1 MHLII
6 GSRGSDL
13 ALYQANLIKTY
24 LARLGFDSEIKII
37 KTTGDKIDT
46 LSFDQMEGKN
56 FFTKEL
62 EEALLSREI
71 DLAVHSLKDLSTQFP
86 EGLKAGA
93 YCNPEDPSELL
104 LVRPDKYDPEQK
116 FPVKHGSTIGTSS
129 VRRQAQIAYY
139 RPDLKIEPLR
149 GNVPTRVRKLQDGK
163 FDAILIARAGVER
176 LKLDTGDLKYYP
188 LDRME
193 FIPAPGQG
201 ILAIEIRANDP
212 EIENMISRLN
222 EDGAEL
228 TAVLERG
235 LLTRFEGGCQ
245 LPLAVTSV
253 RRNNGFFLK
262 AFLGVRDGDRW
273 GKPALFAD
281 YGEDVGVLIEKA
293 YLSLSRAAKENRNPV
308 KKKVLITRN
317 EDEGAEF
324 FRSFDGRAQIIYYPV
339 FQIQPA
345 YNESLV
351 DDIISRFE
359 EFDWIIFT
367 SKNTVRIFKNIL
379 DKLSLELNPRIKI
392 AAVGGKTAELL
403 ERSDIRVDF
412 TPQREDSA
420 GLIEEWPK
428 SFGKET
434 VKIFLPQGEE
444 APDHLE
450 KGLTAAGHQVTRVNL
465 YKTLPTPRE
474 SLPRIDWQSIDF
486 FVFTSPLSVK
496 FYFQLGNDLP
506 AKAWVSSIGRPT
518 TEALAEHNRQTD
530 YMPAKADLYD
540 IAVKIR
546 ERL

>member
-1 MHLII
+1 
-6 GSRGSDL
+6 
-13 ALYQANLIKTY
+13 
-24 LARLGFDSEIKII
+24 
-37 KTTGDKIDT
+37 
-46 LSFDQMEGKN
+46 
-56 FFTKEL
+56 
-62 EEALLSREI
+62 
-71 DLAVHSLKDLSTQFP
+71 
-86 EGLKAGA
+86 
-93 YCNPEDPSELL
+93 
-104 LVRPDKYDPEQK
+104 
-116 FPVKHGSTIGTSS
+116 
-129 VRRQAQIAYY
+129 
-139 RPDLKIEPLR
+139 
-149 GNVPTRVRKLQDGK
+149 
-163 FDAILIARAGVER
+163 
-176 LKLDTGDLKYYP
+176 
-188 LDRME
+188 ME

-281 YGEDVGVLIEKA
+281 YGEDFGVLIEKA
-293 YLSLSRAAKENRNPV
+293 FLSLTHAADKKQSAI
-308 KKKVLITRN
+308 KKKVLITRS
-317 EDEGAEF
+317 EDEGTEF
-324 FRSFDGRAQIIYYPV
+324 FRSFDGRAEIIYYPV

-345 YNESLV
+345 YNKNVV

-367 SKNTVRIFKNIL
+367 SKNTVRIFKDIL
-379 DKLSLELNPRIKI
+379 DKWSLKINPETKI

-403 ERSDIRVDF
+403 EKLDMPVYFI
-412 TPQREDSA
+412 PQREDST

-428 SFGKET
+428 STGKET
-434 VKIFLPQGEE
+434 VKILLPQGEE

-465 YKTLPTPRE
+465 YKTLPTPKE
-474 SLPRIDWQSIDF
+474 SLPSIDSRSIEF
-486 FVFTSPLSVK
+486 FIFTSPLSVK
-496 FYFQLGNDLP
+496 YYFQLGHNLP

-518 TEALAEHNRQTD
+518 AEALAEHNRQTD